1 MINMEIVKNKQM
13 YERILQKM
21 ESNRIKDS
29 ISKMENDIDS
39 YVSKFKIIE
48 DTVNNMKVI
57 FNSENEYNFEDYCSD
72 FDPID
77 YDFDEIVDFSEDVIG
92 SLEIKSDGLK
102 KLITDMNSRLNTA
115 QEEKEMIEFVK
126 NIISDLDSK
135 LHDEDSYNTS
145 SVYDV

>member
-1 MINMEIVKNKQM
+1 MEIVKNKQM